1 MKLRRDDLHA
11 LAGAYALDALVGQ
24 ERERFEH
31 HLTRCTACS
40 HEVRSL
46 QETATR
52 FGMAVSSQPPVQ
64 LKSRVL
70 AAVARTRQL
79 PPLADPRPLPEPQA
93 GWTRRL
99 AMPLL
104 AACIVAVVVLAVLLG
119 MARSQLG
126 AAQAKQREIAA
137 VLTAPGARILTDRTS
152 VGGSATV
159 VVAGELHKLIFTSRG
174 LPALPDAKVYQL
186 WVMGPG
192 GTATSVGL
200 LPVQASGKTAL
211 VATGLVP
218 GDKVGISVEPAGGSS
233 KPTTTP
239 IVVIPLPS

>member
-1 MKLRRDDLHA
+1 MKLRDDLHA

-40 HEVRSL
+40 HELRGL

-52 FGMAVSSQPPVQ
+52 FALAVSSQPPAQ

-79 PPLADPRPLPEPQA
+79 PPLAGTRPLPEPRVA
-93 GWTRRL
+93 WTRRL
-99 AMPLL
+99 TTPLL
-104 AACIVAVVVLAVLLG
+104 AAFAVAVIVLAVLLG
-119 MARSQLG
+119 MARNQLG
-126 AAQAKQREIAA
+126 AAEAKQREIAA
-137 VLTAPGARILTDRTS
+137 VLTTPGARMLTDRTS
-152 VGGSATV
+152 LGGEATV
-159 VVAGELHKLIFTSRG
+159 VVAGTLHKLIFTSSG
-174 LPALPDAKVYQL
+174 LPALMDAKVYQL
-186 WVMGPG
+186 WVLGPG
-192 GTATSVGL
+192 GSARSVGL
-200 LPVQASGKTAL
+200 LPAPTSGRTTAL

-218 GDKVGISVEPAGGSS
+218 GDKVGISVEPAGGST